1 MEQTTLDRA
10 SAVPAMDGEK
20 LRLMTLGDLDGR
32 TASAKRARALVQD
45 LESDLGGSS
54 RVSAGQREL
63 VTRAAVIG
71 ALVQDSEARM
81 LTGEEVDMP
90 GYLHAVKVQRQLLD
104 TLGLDRRI
112 KDVTPPLRDYI
123 AGKARTA

>member
-112 KDVTPPLRDYI
+112 KDVTPPLQDYI
-123 AGKARTA
+123 AGKARSA